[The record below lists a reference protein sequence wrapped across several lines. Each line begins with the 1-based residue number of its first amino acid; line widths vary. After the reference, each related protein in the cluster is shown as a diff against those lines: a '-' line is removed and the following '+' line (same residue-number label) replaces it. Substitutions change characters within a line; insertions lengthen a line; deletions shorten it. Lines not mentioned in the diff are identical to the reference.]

1 MNRNSVAL
9 LAVLILI
16 FSGMFAMAD
25 YQRGHALEP
34 ASATPAGSSSGLII
48 NSVIIPGD
56 TAPLAGTGPGSS
68 GMPATTA
75 PGGELPALPA
85 AADGAACP

>member
-1 MNRNSVAL
+1 MNRNSLIL
-9 LAVLILI
+9 LAVLVLI

-25 YQRGHALEP
+25 YQRGQAQAP
-34 ASATPAGSSSGLII
+34 GGVTRAVSSGGLII

-56 TAPLAGTGPGSS
+56 TAPLAGTGTES
-68 GMPATTA
+68 GGTPATAA

-85 AADGAACP
+85 AVDGAACP